1 MSPSDQLP
9 PRRRGTSCL
18 GKVSRKTAS
27 RHMNECTRFRCPIC
41 TVIIVGTEYR
51 VERTRA
57 GDSLRRDDPSRAR
70 RATTTPRQETHDSS
84 GGGDGSGDDGHV
96 FSLSQN
102 SIWGGG
108 GSQGVPGKNGERD
121 GQLDRPA
128 GPKGWLAGWEV
139 VARTRSVA
147 TVRTN
152 ALLTTTTRIP
162 PFGSRKQTPLED
174 GIQDEH
180 VSGRSIQGSETAE
193 QRPRRLMSGMML
205 SAMWTGLGTFCRVG
219 CLFRSATKHPQNR
232 GDAAA
237 RMSPVSSSKKLR
249 TKVSAETLG
258 SKTDASPCRFSAPPS
273 SRPAAAQPVGS
284 WRRKRAKRASVS
296 IES

>member
-1 MSPSDQLP
+1 MYGDHGRYGVPRRENPRGRFAP
-9 PRRRGTSCL
+9 PRRPL
-18 GKVSRKTAS
+18 A
-27 RHMNECTRFRCPIC
+27 
-41 TVIIVGTEYR
+41 
-51 VERTRA
+51 
-57 GDSLRRDDPSRAR
+57 RAR

-84 GGGDGSGDDGHV
+84 GGGDGSGDDGHLF
-96 FSLSQN
+96 FSLSKFHLR
-102 SIWGGG
+102 GGE

-193 QRPRRLMSGMML
+193 QRPRRLMRGMML
-205 SAMWTGLGTFCRVG
+205 SAMWTGLGTFCRVVCFG
-219 CLFRSATKHPQNR
+219 RRQNTPRIGGTPPRACLRSA
-232 GDAAA
+232 AAK
-237 RMSPVSSSKKLR
+237 S
-249 TKVSAETLG
+249 
-258 SKTDASPCRFSAPPS
+258 
-273 SRPAAAQPVGS
+273 
-284 WRRKRAKRASVS
+284 
-296 IES
+296 

>member
-27 RHMNECTRFRCPIC
+27 RHMNERTRFRCPIC

-70 RATTTPRQETHDSS
+70 AERQPHLGKKPTTPAAVVTAA
-84 GGGDGSGDDGHV
+84 GTMV
-96 FSLSQN
+96 IFFSLSQN

-108 GSQGVPGKNGERD
+108 GQGVPGKNGERD

-152 ALLTTTTRIP
+152 ALLTTTRIP
-162 PFGSRKQTPLED
+162 PFGSRKQTT
-174 GIQDEH
+174 G
-180 VSGRSIQGSETAE
+180 GR
-193 QRPRRLMSGMML
+193 
-205 SAMWTGLGTFCRVG
+205 
-219 CLFRSATKHPQNR
+219 
-232 GDAAA
+232 D
-237 RMSPVSSSKKLR
+237 
-249 TKVSAETLG
+249 
-258 SKTDASPCRFSAPPS
+258 
-273 SRPAAAQPVGS
+273 SR
-284 WRRKRAKRASVS
+284 
-296 IES
+296 

>member
-1 MSPSDQLP
+1 MYSDHCRYGV
-9 PRRRGTSCL
+9 PRT
-18 GKVSRKTAS
+18 
-27 RHMNECTRFRCPIC
+27 I
-41 TVIIVGTEYR
+41 

-70 RATTTPRQETHDSS
+70 AERQPHLGKKPTTPAAVVTAA
-84 GGGDGSGDDGHV
+84 GTMV
-96 FSLSQN
+96 IIFSLSQN

-108 GSQGVPGKNGERD
+108 RGPKGFLEKNGERD
-121 GQLDRPA
+121 GQRDRPA

-193 QRPRRLMSGMML
+193 QRPRRLMRGTML
-205 SAMWTGLGTFCRVG
+205 SAMWTGLGTFCRVVCFG
-219 CLFRSATKHPQNR
+219 RRQNTPRIGGAPPRACLRSA
-232 GDAAA
+232 AAK
-237 RMSPVSSSKKLR
+237 S
-249 TKVSAETLG
+249 
-258 SKTDASPCRFSAPPS
+258 
-273 SRPAAAQPVGS
+273 
-284 WRRKRAKRASVS
+284 
-296 IES
+296 

>member
-96 FSLSQN
+96 FFLSQN

-108 GSQGVPGKNGERD
+108 GPKGFLEKTGSGTDNSIAPQGPRG
-121 GQLDRPA
+121 
-128 GPKGWLAGWEV
+128 GWLAGKWLRGPGALQLSE
-139 VARTRSVA
+139 RTPFSRRRRESLRLA
-147 TVRTN
+147 LGNKRHWRTGFKMSTF
-152 ALLTTTTRIP
+152 LGDP
-162 PFGSRKQTPLED
+162 SKG
-174 GIQDEH
+174 
-180 VSGRSIQGSETAE
+180 
-193 QRPRRLMSGMML
+193 PRR
-205 SAMWTGLGTFCRVG
+205 
-219 CLFRSATKHPQNR
+219 RSS
-232 GDAAA
+232 D
-237 RMSPVSSSKKLR
+237 
-249 TKVSAETLG
+249 
-258 SKTDASPCRFSAPPS
+258 
-273 SRPAAAQPVGS
+273 
-284 WRRKRAKRASVS
+284 RAG
-296 IES
+296 